1 VKLAATAP
9 ERAGSTR
16 VDLPI
21 QGMTCA
27 ACAARIERGL
37 NRLDGVASAS
47 VNLAAERATVVYD
60 PAVTGRPAFEE
71 KVAALGYAVGRD
83 PEVGDSDADDPERA
97 QRSRLLAAAALAAP
111 VLLLGML
118 PALQYPGWAWLA
130 AVLATPVVLWA
141 GSGFHRAALA
151 GLRHR
156 AATMDTLVSLGTLA
170 AWGWSVAAL
179 LATRPGQPAPGEPG
193 GPHLYFEVAAIIV
206 VVVLFGRWL
215 EQRARR
221 RSGQALR
228 RLLELG
234 SGTAMVL
241 RDGAEVPVPVEQ
253 VAVGDRFVVRPGQK
267 LATDGVVEEG
277 RSSIDRSLLTGESVP
292 VAAGPGDGVI
302 GATVNLEGRLV
313 VPATRVGA
321 DTALA
326 QIVRLVEAAQ
336 AKPGARRPW
345 TGSGPSAWRRS
356 CSPATTRRRRGPW
369 PPSSASIRSRPSCPR
384 TGRWP
389 RSAAASRPAR
399 SWPWSAT
406 ASTTPPPWPR
416 PTSAWPSA
424 AAPTWP
430 SRPAT

>member
-1 VKLAATAP
+1 
-9 ERAGSTR
+9 
-16 VDLPI
+16 
-21 QGMTCA
+21 MTCA

-83 PEVGDSDADDPERA
+83 PGLGDSDADDPERA
-97 QRSRLLAAAALAAP
+97 QRSRLLAGAALAAP
-111 VLLLGML
+111 VLLLGMI

-156 AATMDTLVSLGTLA
+156 TATMDTLVSLGTLA
-170 AWGWSVAAL
+170 AWGWSMAAL

-228 RLLELG
+228 HLLELG

-241 RDGAEVPVPVEQ
+241 RDGAEVPVPVEH

-292 VAAGPGDGVI
+292 VEAGPGDEVT

-313 VPATRVGA
+313 VRATRVGA

-336 AKPGARRPW
+336 GSKAPVQRLADRVAGVFVPVVLVIAALTFAGW
-345 TGSGPSAWRRS
+345 LVTGHSAAEAVS
-356 CSPATTRRRRGPW
+356 AAVAVLIVACPCSLGLATPTAVMVG
-369 PPSSASIRSRPSCPR
+369 
-384 TGRWP
+384 TGRGAQLGILI
-389 RSAAASRPAR
+389 RGAEVLERAG
-399 SWPWSAT
+399 
-406 ASTTPPPWPR
+406 
-416 PTSAWPSA
+416 
-424 AAPTWP
+424 
-430 SRPAT
+430 